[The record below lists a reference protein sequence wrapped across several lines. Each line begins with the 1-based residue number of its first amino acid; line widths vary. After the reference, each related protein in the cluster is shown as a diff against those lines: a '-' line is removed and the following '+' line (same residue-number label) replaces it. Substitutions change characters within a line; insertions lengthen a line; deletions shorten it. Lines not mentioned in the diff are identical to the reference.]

1 MSLIEKFDLTHK
13 TVIVTGG
20 ARGIGLCVAEG
31 LADAGAQIALA
42 DIHQDNLEIAVD
54 YLAKKGIDAI
64 GLVSDV
70 TNKASVHKLFN
81 EVKKQYGSIDIVFN
95 NAGICNLEAAENV
108 SLESW
113 LQVMNVNLNGVFLVA
128 QEAGRIMIEQA
139 RGGSIINT
147 ASMSGTIVNE
157 PQKQAS
163 YNASKAAVIHLTKS
177 LAVEWA
183 PYHIRV
189 NSISPG
195 YMGTELNFR
204 LDKALLDY
212 WISRTPMR
220 RLGDPSELQGAVLYF
235 ASDASTFTT
244 GSDLIIDG
252 AFSCI

>member
-1 MSLIEKFDLTHK
+1 MSILEKFDLTGK
-13 TVIVTGG
+13 TAVITGG

-31 LADAGAQIALA
+31 LASAGARIVLA
-42 DIHQDNLEIAVD
+42 DIHQENLKKAVASLSQND
-54 YLAKKGIDAI
+54 IEVI
-64 GLVSDV
+64 GVATDV
-70 TNKASVHKLFN
+70 TNQASVQNLFR
-81 EVKKQYGSIDIVFN
+81 EAQARFGSIDVVFN
-95 NAGICNLEAAENV
+95 NAGICNLEAAETV
-108 SLESW
+108 SFESW
-113 LQVMNVNLNGVFLVA
+113 LQVINVNLNGIFLVA
-128 QEAGRIMIEQA
+128 QQAGKIMIGQGC
-139 RGGSIINT
+139 GGSIVNT

-163 YNASKAAVIHLTKS
+163 YNASKAAVVHLTKS

-204 LDKALLDY
+204 LEKPLLEY
-212 WISRTPMR
+212 WISRTPMKR
-220 RLGDPSELQGAVLYF
+220 MGDPAELQGAVLYF
-235 ASDASTFTT
+235 ASNASTFTT